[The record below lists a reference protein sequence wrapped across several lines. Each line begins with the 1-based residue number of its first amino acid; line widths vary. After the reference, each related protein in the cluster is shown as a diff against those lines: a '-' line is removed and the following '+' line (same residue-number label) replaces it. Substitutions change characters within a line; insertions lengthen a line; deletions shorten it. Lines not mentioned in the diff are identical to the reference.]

1 MIQILSY
8 FLEFVVKHMM
18 MPGHVENWICIIDT
32 KDIGI
37 FGMPSG
43 LGDIIKTMALNF
55 VGRLHR
61 MYVLNPSTGI
71 DLSWKA
77 GAAFMDDESK
87 AKNVFL
93 TKKTLDK
100 LKEAI
105 P

>member
-1 MIQILSY
+1 MLSF
-8 FLEFVVKHMM
+8 FLGFVKKHMM
-18 MPGHVENWICIIDT
+18 MPGKVENWICVIDT
-32 KDIGI
+32 KDIGV
-37 FGMPSG
+37 FGLPSG

-55 VGRLHR
+55 VGCSHR
-61 MYVLNPSTGI
+61 MYVLNPSTGV

-87 AKNVFL
+87 SKNVFL
-93 TKKTLDK
+93 TKKTLEK